1 MMKKIFIFLA
11 FSTAL
16 LSCGKEKALP
26 EKPAEDVRDLVL
38 NITISSSGPD
48 TRISYTETA
57 EGGYKAS
64 LAEDDCIWA
73 YFLKADN
80 SVAGEPYKL
89 TIDPATISEDG
100 RSASFSMPQVN
111 IPAGAVKIRAYLSNN
126 ASGITFKDKD
136 LIMLDLSGQK
146 DLNASLNSHVITG
159 SANLLD
165 LLLTDPDK
173 IVGAI
178 SISYKTSMLRF
189 IMNIPEGLDIE
200 TSDAIILS
208 GAENSFH
215 NKVHLFGGEPG
226 AESTFGQITISP
238 YKIEGGKAYAA
249 VCFWA
254 ADNWSSSKLLISKG
268 EENYGFDLELKKNVF
283 EAGKVYDVPRD
294 IKLLP
299 KPASK
304 WTNDEAGEADFQSGG
319 SDNITNDW
327 LSYAGGKV
335 SWTANTTGAPR
346 SAKLVF
352 ANGSIYE
359 VTQMIPSDFKGNYE
373 LLSKRFAKPTAPYPA
388 GTDVAT
394 PNIVF
399 GEPLKGETL
408 ADVDG
413 KSYTNH
419 IGIKGLYHDGV
430 MDACVDIDYKAK
442 KVRVGMFLDARSTAG
457 QAHNNSKLTTHPYVC
472 FLPGMGTTKEN
483 SLWTSPW
490 NFVQPDLSNTDE
502 KDYTWLWFS
511 VSEDFMTLNYDP
523 NTAETIQYLNTDAAT
538 SANAICAITVA
549 VSTSASIEPANV
561 RQDWEMVYQGNPPGI
576 SFKKK

>member
-16 LSCGKEKALP
+16 LSCGKEKALQ
-26 EKPAEDVRDLVL
+26 EKQVEDVRDLVL
-38 NITISSSGPD
+38 NITMAPSAAD

-136 LIMLDLSGQK
+136 LIILDLSGQK

-178 SISYKTSMLRF
+178 SVSYKTSMLRF
-189 IMNIPEGLDIE
+189 IINIPESLEIK
-200 TSDAIILS
+200 TSDTFILS
-208 GAENSFH
+208 SAANSFH

-226 AESTFGQITISP
+226 TESAFGQIRVHP
-238 YKIEGGKAYAA
+238 YKIENGKAYAA
-249 VCFWA
+249 ACFWA
-254 ADNWSSSKLLISKG
+254 ADPWAAGKLVIPIG
-268 EENYGFDLELKKNVF
+268 DENYGCDLEIKKDVF

-299 KPASK
+299 KPHSK
-304 WTNDEAGEADFQSGG
+304 WTNNDAGEADFKAGG
-319 SDNITNDW
+319 SESLANDW
-327 LSYAGGKV
+327 LSYAEGKV
-335 SWTANTTGAPR
+335 SWTANTTGSPR

-373 LLSKRFAKPTAPYPA
+373 LLSKRFAKPTAPYVSGDNA
-388 GTDVAT
+388 VT

-413 KSYTNH
+413 KTYTNH
-419 IGIKGLYHDGV
+419 IGVKGLYHDGV
-430 MDACVDIDYKAK
+430 MDACVDIDYNSKT
-442 KVRVGMFLDARSTAG
+442 VRVGMFLDARSTAG

-472 FLPGMGTTKEN
+472 FLPGMGTAKEN

-538 SANAICAITVA
+538 SAKAICAITVA

-561 RQDWEMVYQGNPPGI
+561 RPDWEMVYQGNPPGI